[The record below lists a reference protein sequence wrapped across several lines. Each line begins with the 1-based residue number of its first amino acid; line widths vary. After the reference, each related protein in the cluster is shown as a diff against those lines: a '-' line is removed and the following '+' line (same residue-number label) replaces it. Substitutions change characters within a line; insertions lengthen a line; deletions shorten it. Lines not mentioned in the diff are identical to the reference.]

1 MYTGRYGNI
10 QGSTDK
16 PRPKAYLKVVNPS
29 SSSRY
34 GEVEAIEA
42 IVDSGATMTCI
53 PESII
58 ARVGYLE
65 YSHQKVRD
73 ANNNVVLR
81 KSYILNITI
90 GNYTFNDLEVI
101 GFSKSYALLG
111 CDILNQSK
119 IMLDAPNNRWIYNCP
134 GQCLESD
141 GTTVDATP

>member
-1 MYTGRYGNI
+1 MYTGRYENI

-65 YSHQKVRD
+65 YSHQRVRD

-134 GQCLESD
+134 GKCLESD

>member
-1 MYTGRYGNI
+1 MYTDRYENI
-10 QGSTDK
+10 QGSTYT

-34 GEVEAIEA
+34 GEVEAI
-42 IVDSGATMTCI
+42 VDSGATMTCI

-58 ARVGYLE
+58 ARLGYLE
-65 YSHQKVRD
+65 YGHQKVRD

>member
-1 MYTGRYGNI
+1 
-10 QGSTDK
+10 
-16 PRPKAYLKVVNPS
+16 
-29 SSSRY
+29 
-34 GEVEAIEA
+34 
-42 IVDSGATMTCI
+42 
-53 PESII
+53 
-58 ARVGYLE
+58 LE
-65 YSHQKVRD
+65 YSHQRVRD

-134 GQCLESD
+134 GKCLESD